1 MNAHYVTI
9 PNYIIVSDI
18 FCQLC
23 SKFLSLAHD
32 RAKVLLRLL
41 LRCWLVIQSVK
52 YKRKQ
57 RNGLVA

>member
-23 SKFLSLAHD
+23 SKILSLAHD
-32 RAKVLLRLL
+32 RVKVLLRLL
-41 LRCWLVIQSVK
+41 LRCWLVIQGVK
-52 YKRKQ
+52 YKREQ
-57 RNGLVA
+57 RNGLVV

>member
-9 PNYIIVSDI
+9 PNYIIVSD
-18 FCQLC
+18 FLQLC

-52 YKRKQ
+52 YK
-57 RNGLVA
+57 